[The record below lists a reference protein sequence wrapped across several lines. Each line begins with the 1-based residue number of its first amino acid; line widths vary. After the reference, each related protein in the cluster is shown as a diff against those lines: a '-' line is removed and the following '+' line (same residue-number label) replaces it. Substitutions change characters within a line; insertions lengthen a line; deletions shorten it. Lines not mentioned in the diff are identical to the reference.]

1 MRKLF
6 LALWIISAAA
16 VLTTSNAYAYD
27 VEGDLNTIKT
37 RLYELAM
44 SQRSNN
50 HDIEDLLRHFDGKT
64 GLFTDLDYKDQTAS
78 QWQPGYHWRRLS
90 RLAVEYQDPRSP
102 NWHSDRVKSCVIK
115 AIRTWVAQPPIAN
128 NGWWNLI
135 GVPTEMARIFV
146 LMENEI
152 GPELVRSSIPL
163 LNYAVK
169 PDYYDYHGPAT
180 GENLLWETFNHIA
193 ACVLTKDVE
202 GIKRAV
208 NASAGAIAITEK
220 EGIQPDY
227 SFYQHGIQSYA
238 FGYGKAFSLTAAQ
251 ILYAVSGTSFD
262 MPGEKVGILS
272 NYILEGQ
279 QWCSYHKMLEYTAMG
294 REISRPDDKTGSIVK
309 AMELMRKVDASRQ
322 GEYDDYIAQLEGRP
336 RKKLLEGSRYF
347 DRIKLLVH
355 QGKDYFFS
363 VKNASFP
370 IVYTESGNKENLKG
384 KYLGDGTQFISRTG
398 DEYDEIFPVWNWR
411 RLPGSV
417 IEQGSESLQPLRD
430 WGKGSEGPKTF
441 AYGSSDGE
449 AGFFSIRTDRDGI
462 RANRSWFC
470 IGGKIVHMSSDIS
483 FEKEHDVW
491 QTVNQAYRRTEVYVD
506 NKKMSGDS
514 AAVRARSVWQDSVG
528 YYFPKKTELVI
539 LAKKQEGSWFEIN
552 NAYSKEIISKDVFTL
567 ATNLGKIG
575 GGQASCYII
584 CPNVSP
590 DEDLSRKCADIEV
603 VSNTAD
609 IHCVYVR
616 KTGTYYLAAFS
627 DNAEFRIPGAGKKL
641 KLSGPSLYVVKKQ
654 PGGEWTVRLCP

>member
-1 MRKLF
+1 MRKIVLFF
-6 LALWIISAAA
+6 LAVSVAA

-44 SQRSNN
+44 GQRSNN

-64 GLFTDLDYKDQTAS
+64 GLFTDIDYKDQTAS

-146 LMENEI
+146 LMEDEI
-152 GPELVRSSIPL
+152 GQDLIHSSMPL

-193 ACVLTKDVE
+193 ACVLSKDAE
-202 GIKRAV
+202 GIRRAV
-208 NASAGAIAITEK
+208 NASAGAIAITEE
-220 EGIQPDY
+220 EGIQKDY
-227 SFYQHGIQSYA
+227 SFYQHGLQSYA

-262 MPGEKVGILS
+262 MPREKVGILS

-294 REISRPDDKTGSIVK
+294 REISRPDDKTGSIVR

-336 RKKLLEGSRYF
+336 RKKQLEGSRYY

-355 QGKDYFFS
+355 QGGDYFFS
-363 VKNASFP
+363 VKNASYP
-370 IVYTESGNKENLKG
+370 IIYTESGNKENLKG
-384 KYLGDGTQFISRTG
+384 LYLGDGTQFLARRG
-398 DEYDEIFPVWNWR
+398 DEYDGIFPIWNWR
-411 RLPGSV
+411 RLPGSI
-417 IEQGSESLQPLRD
+417 IEQGSGSLKPARD
-430 WGKGSEGPKTF
+430 WGKGNEGPKTF
-441 AYGSSDGE
+441 AYGLSDGD
-449 AGFFSIRTDRDGI
+449 AGFFSIQATRDGI
-462 RANRSWFC
+462 SANRSWFC
-470 IGGKIVHMSSDIS
+470 IGGKIIHMSSDLS
-483 FEKEHDVW
+483 FEKGHDVW
-491 QTVNQAYRRTEVYVD
+491 QTVNQAFQRTDVYVNNSRMETD
-506 NKKMSGDS
+506 SLSGP
-514 AAVRARSVWQDSVG
+514 VKSVWQDSTG
-528 YYFPKKTELVI
+528 YYFPGKSNVVV
-539 LAKKQEGSWFEIN
+539 LAKKQSGSWYEIN
-552 NAYSKEIISKDVFTL
+552 QAYSKETISEDVFTL
-567 ATNLGKIG
+567 AENLGKSG
-575 GGQASCYII
+575 GGRASCYII

-590 DEDLSRKCADIEV
+590 DEDLSKECADIEV

-609 IHCVYVR
+609 LHCVHDR
-616 KTGTYYLAAFS
+616 KTDTFYLAAFGS
-627 DNAEFRIPGAGKKL
+627 DVRFRIPGSGKKIT
-641 KLSGPSLYVVKKQ
+641 LSGPSLYIVKKQ
-654 PGGEWTVRLCP
+654 HIIKKLP